1 MSSQSIGVEIG
12 PESLRVARVQT
23 NAKGIH
29 VQHVAEA
36 SFPDGTTLT
45 SLDAHSL
52 PDEVAAALE
61 PRVFAGREVVAV
73 VDHPTVVL
81 STFRLAAGF
90 TDELSASI
98 KWYAE
103 KYVPYPVDTAV
114 IDFQVQDSPYGGQ
127 KAVLLVSIQR
137 AVVDKIMELLPP
149 KRFKLRRIDAVSF
162 SLHRLYCTLA
172 AARGEPPEPAA
183 VVHVSGSSGYVLVTR
198 AGQIGA
204 VRHVRADNGAGVLL
218 AEKVQ
223 QTCRHYEF
231 HHPTERV
238 QTVYATLPALAAE
251 GVRERL
257 GDELGLEVR
266 ALDVASIA
274 TLTGRGDAADSNGRW
289 AETFS
294 LAVGA
299 AI

>member
-1 MSSQSIGVEIG
+1 MSSQGVGVEIG

-23 NAKGIH
+23 SAKGIH

-36 SFPDGTTLT
+36 SFPDGATLM
-45 SLDAHSL
+45 SLDASSL
-52 PDEVAAALE
+52 SDEVAAALD
-61 PRVFAGREVVAV
+61 PRVFAGREVVVV

-81 STFRLAAGF
+81 SAFRLAAGF
-90 TDELSASI
+90 TDELSSSI

-103 KYVPYPVDTAV
+103 QYMPYPVDTAV
-114 IDFQVQDSPYGGQ
+114 VDFQVEDSPYGGQ

-149 KRFKLRRIDAVSF
+149 KRVKLRRIDAVPF
-162 SLHRLYCTLA
+162 SLHRLYRALV
-172 AARGEPPEPAA
+172 AARDDAPEPAV
-183 VVHVSGSSGYVLVTR
+183 VVHESGSSGYVLVAC
-198 AGQIGA
+198 AGRMGI
-204 VRHVRADNGAGVLL
+204 VRHVRVDTEGGVSF

-238 QTVYATLPALAAE
+238 QAAYATPSTLAVE

-257 GDELGLEVR
+257 ADELGLEVR

-274 TLTGRGDAADSNGRW
+274 TLAGRSDAADPDGRW

>member
-1 MSSQSIGVEIG
+1 MSKQSVGVEIG
-12 PESLRVARVQT
+12 LQGLRVARVQT
-23 NAKGIH
+23 SAKGIQ
-29 VQHVAEA
+29 VQQLAEA
-36 SFPDGTTLT
+36 GFSDGVTLT
-45 SLDAHSL
+45 SLDAGSP
-52 PDEVAAALE
+52 PDDVAAALD
-61 PRVFAGREVVAV
+61 PRQLANREIVVV
-73 VDHPTVVL
+73 VDHPSVVL

-103 KYVPYPVDTAV
+103 QYVPYPVDTASV
-114 IDFQVQDSPYGGQ
+114 DFHVQDSPYGGQ

-137 AVVDKIMELLPP
+137 AVVNKIMEMLPP
-149 KRFKLRRIDAVSF
+149 KRFKLRRIDAVPYA
-162 SLHRLYCTLA
+162 LHRLYGTLVA
-172 AARGEPPEPAA
+172 QQGEPPEPAV
-183 VVHVSGSSGYVLVTR
+183 VVHAAGSSAYALVVR
-198 AGQIGA
+198 AGQTA
-204 VRHVRADNGAGVLL
+204 VVRHVRLGDGDGLLL

-231 HHPTERV
+231 HHPTERI
-238 QTVYATLPALAAE
+238 QAAYATVPTLAAE

-257 GDELGLEVR
+257 SNELGIEVR
-266 ALDVASIA
+266 ALDVASVA
-274 TLTGRGDAADSNGRW
+274 TLAGRGDGADADGRW

>member
-1 MSSQSIGVEIG
+1 
-12 PESLRVARVQT
+12 
-23 NAKGIH
+23 
-29 VQHVAEA
+29 
-36 SFPDGTTLT
+36 
-45 SLDAHSL
+45 
-52 PDEVAAALE
+52 
-61 PRVFAGREVVAV
+61 
-73 VDHPTVVL
+73 
-81 STFRLAAGF
+81 
-90 TDELSASI
+90 
-98 KWYAE
+98 
-103 KYVPYPVDTAV
+103 
-114 IDFQVQDSPYGGQ
+114 
-127 KAVLLVSIQR
+127 
-137 AVVDKIMELLPP
+137 
-149 KRFKLRRIDAVSF
+149 
-162 SLHRLYCTLA
+162 
-172 AARGEPPEPAA
+172 
-183 VVHVSGSSGYVLVTR
+183 
-198 AGQIGA
+198 
-204 VRHVRADNGAGVLL
+204 LL